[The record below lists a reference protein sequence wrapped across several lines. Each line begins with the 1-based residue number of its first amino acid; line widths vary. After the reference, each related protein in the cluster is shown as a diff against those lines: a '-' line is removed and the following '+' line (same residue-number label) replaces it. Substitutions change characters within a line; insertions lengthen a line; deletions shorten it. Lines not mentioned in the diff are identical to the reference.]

1 MSHKYKMLISR
12 MTVDK
17 LGVKLYDRVYAVIA
31 ELISNSYDAD
41 ATKVTIQA
49 PMGQYL
55 AVKQKDG
62 TTKSKDIAIEVCDN
76 GTGMEP
82 DELQNFYL
90 VVGAE
95 RRNDPKR
102 GDRSQKFNRSVMGRK
117 GVGKLAPFGV
127 CRIVEI
133 MSAGGPLINEGGSV
147 GYRVAHVILDKDQI
161 MSDTSED
168 YYPEI
173 GSEDGKL
180 HESTYTKVILR
191 DFYYRRISNIKDL
204 SRQLSQRFGI
214 ESSHW
219 VIELCD
225 TSKTPSEP
233 DYKTTVGRFD
243 FPLMENSKV
252 QFNGPKPTLRTREI
266 SQYKA
271 IGPEGNPIP
280 ADKFEAGF
288 EHESHFYPIVG
299 WMAYAK
305 EPYKD
310 ELMAGVRIYCRGKFA
325 AQTPVFNRKA
335 GFTGEHSIR
344 SYLVGE
350 IHVDWLDEEEDLI
363 QTDRRDILWSQELGS
378 LFEQWGQKVI
388 AYIGLITRDPM
399 RKNMQQQFFEV
410 GNVIERVQEAFPS
423 DSQKVLR
430 DTALGVAKHLGKS
443 MRGDELTDEKAV
455 DDMVELCIM
464 LAPLQDL
471 DKKLQEAADVEL
483 TPLRLITG
491 ILKSARIAET
501 VTFGRQVQKRLEI
514 IDHLESLKDNQETQE
529 GDLQKLIES
538 APWLI
543 NPQWI
548 PMTANQALT
557 TLKREFEKF
566 YKKNTG
572 EAVVLSDFTEPTKR
586 PDFVAFSQDTC
597 LQLVEIKKPYHTI
610 DNTEWNRIQTYFD
623 QLDAFFA
630 DQKHDDFRTVAK
642 DFYITIV
649 CDGIRLT
656 GAQKAAFDHYKQKGK
671 LITLDWSSFLLRTK
685 KAHQSFLDEAD
696 RLKGVY

>member
-1 MSHKYKMLISR
+1 
-12 MTVDK
+12 
-17 LGVKLYDRVYAVIA
+17 
-31 ELISNSYDAD
+31 
-41 ATKVTIQA
+41 
-49 PMGQYL
+49 
-55 AVKQKDG
+55 
-62 TTKSKDIAIEVCDN
+62 
-76 GTGMEP
+76 
-82 DELQNFYL
+82 
-90 VVGAE
+90 
-95 RRNDPKR
+95 
-102 GDRSQKFNRSVMGRK
+102 
-117 GVGKLAPFGV
+117 
-127 CRIVEI
+127 
-133 MSAGGPLINEGGSV
+133 
-147 GYRVAHVILDKDQI
+147 
-161 MSDTSED
+161 
-168 YYPEI
+168 
-173 GSEDGKL
+173 
-180 HESTYTKVILR
+180 
-191 DFYYRRISNIKDL
+191 
-204 SRQLSQRFGI
+204 
-214 ESSHW
+214 
-219 VIELCD
+219 
-225 TSKTPSEP
+225 
-233 DYKTTVGRFD
+233 
-243 FPLMENSKV
+243 
-252 QFNGPKPTLRTREI
+252 
-266 SQYKA
+266 
-271 IGPEGNPIP
+271 
-280 ADKFEAGF
+280 
-288 EHESHFYPIVG
+288 
-299 WMAYAK
+299 
-305 EPYKD
+305 
-310 ELMAGVRIYCRGKFA
+310 
-325 AQTPVFNRKA
+325 
-335 GFTGEHSIR
+335 
-344 SYLVGE
+344 
-350 IHVDWLDEEEDLI
+350 
-363 QTDRRDILWSQELGS
+363 
-378 LFEQWGQKVI
+378 
-388 AYIGLITRDPM
+388 M

-649 CDGIRLT
+649 CDGIHLT
-656 GAQKAAFDHYKQKGK
+656 GAQKAAFDHYRQKGK

>member
-1 MSHKYKMLISR
+1 MSQKYKMLISR

-41 ATKVTIQA
+41 ATKVTIRA

-55 AVKQKDG
+55 AVKQADG
-62 TTKSKDIAIEVCDN
+62 TTKSKDIVIEVYDN
-76 GTGMEP
+76 GTGMDP

-102 GDRSQKFNRSVMGRK
+102 GNRSRKFNRSVMGRK

-133 MSAGGPLINEGGSV
+133 ISAGGKLITEGDCT
-147 GYRVAHVILDKDQI
+147 GYRIAHVILDKDQI

-168 YYPEI
+168 YYPEV
-173 GSEDGKL
+173 GPEDGKL
-180 HESTYTKVILR
+180 HESTFTKVVLR
-191 DFYYRRISNIKDL
+191 DFYFRRVGTIKDL

-214 ESSHW
+214 ESQDW
-219 VIELCD
+219 AIELYD
-225 TSKTPSEP
+225 TSKTPSDP
-233 DYKTTVGRFD
+233 DYKTTVGKFEI
-243 FPLMENSKV
+243 PLMENSKV
-252 QFNGPKPTLRTREI
+252 TFTGSKPTLRTHDS
-266 SQYKA
+266 SQYEA
-271 IGPEGNPIP
+271 LGPEGTPIP
-280 ADKFEAGF
+280 KTRFSAGF
-288 EHESHFYPIVG
+288 DYESYFYPIVG

-305 EPYKD
+305 EAYQD
-310 ELMAGVRIYCRGKFA
+310 DLMAGVRIYCRGKFA
-325 AQTPVFNRKA
+325 AQTTVFNRKA

-363 QTDRRDILWSQELGS
+363 QTDRRDILWSQELGV
-378 LFEQWGQKVI
+378 LFQEWGQKVI
-388 AYIGLITRDPM
+388 EYIGLITRDPL
-399 RKNMQQQFFEV
+399 RRNMQQRFFEA
-410 GNVIERVQEAFPS
+410 GNVIKRVNEAFPS
-423 DSQKVLR
+423 DNQKVLR
-430 DTALGVAKHLGKS
+430 DTAIEVAKHLGRS
-443 MRGDELTDEKAV
+443 MRGDELSDEKAV

-471 DKKLQEAADVEL
+471 DKKLQEAADADI
-483 TPLRLITG
+483 TPLRLMNG

-501 VTFGRQVQKRLEI
+501 VTFGRQVQKRIEI
-514 IDHLESLKDNQETQE
+514 IDHLESLKDNRETKE
-529 GDLQKLIES
+529 EDLQKLIES

-548 PMTANQALT
+548 PMTANQSLT

-566 YKKNTG
+566 YNEQTG
-572 EAVVLSDFTEPTKR
+572 NVVVLSDFTESAKR

-597 LQLVEIKKPYHTI
+597 LQLVEIKKPGHQI
-610 DNTEWNRIQTYFD
+610 DNNEWNRIQTYFD
-623 QLDAFFA
+623 QMENFLA
-630 DQKHDDFRTVAK
+630 DPKHKEFK
-642 DFYITIV
+642 KIINDFYITLV
-649 CDGIRLT
+649 CDGTHLT
-656 GAQKAAFDHYKQKGK
+656 GAQKAAFEHYQQGNK
-671 LITLDWSSFLLRTK
+671 LKILDWSAFLLRTK
-685 KAHQSFLDEAD
+685 KTHQSFLDEAE

>member
-62 TTKSKDIAIEVCDN
+62 TTKSKDVTIEVCDN
-76 GTGMEP
+76 GIGMEP

-102 GDRSQKFNRSVMGRK
+102 GERSQKFKRAVMGRK

-127 CRIVEI
+127 CRVVEI
-133 MSAGGPLINEGGSV
+133 MSAGGPRVKEGGSE

-180 HESTYTKVILR
+180 HDATYTKIILR
-191 DFYYRRISNIKDL
+191 DFYYRRVSDIKDL

-214 ESSHW
+214 ESSDW
-219 VIELCD
+219 AIELCD
-225 TSKTPSEP
+225 TSKTASDP
-233 DYKTTVGRFD
+233 DFKTVVGKFD
-243 FPLMENSKV
+243 LPLMENSKV
-252 QFNGPKPTLRTREI
+252 QFTGPKPTLRTQNAH
-266 SQYKA
+266 QYKA

-280 ADKFEAGF
+280 TDKFKAGF
-288 EHESHFYPIVG
+288 EYESYFYPIVG

-325 AQTPVFNRKA
+325 AQTLVFNRKA

-388 AYIGLITRDPM
+388 AYLGLITRDPM
-399 RKNMQQQFFEV
+399 RKSMQQRFFEV
-410 GNVIERVQEAFPS
+410 SNVVERVQLAFPS
-423 DSQKVLR
+423 DSQKMLR

-455 DDMVELCIM
+455 NDMVDLCIM

-483 TPLRLITG
+483 TPLRVITG

-501 VTFGRQVQKRLEI
+501 ATFGRQVQKRLEI
-514 IDHLESLKDNQETQE
+514 IDHLESLKDNEETQE
-529 GDLQKLIES
+529 GELQKLIES

-557 TLKREFEKF
+557 TLKREFGKF

-572 EAVVLSDFTEPTKR
+572 KTVVLSDFTEPTKR
-586 PDFVAFSQDTC
+586 PDFAAFSQDGS
-597 LQLVEIKKPYHTI
+597 LQLVEIKKPCHKI
-610 DNTEWNRIQTYFD
+610 DNTEWDRIQTYFD
-623 QLDAFFA
+623 QLGMFFSDPNHA
-630 DQKHDDFRTVAK
+630 DFKTVAK
-642 DFYITIV
+642 DFYITLV
-649 CDGIRLT
+649 CDGINLT
-656 GAQKAAFDHYKQKGK
+656 GAQKTAYDYYHQNKK
-671 LITLDWSSFLLRTK
+671 LIILDWSSFLLRTK
-685 KAHQSFLDEAD
+685 KAHQSFLEEAD
-696 RLKGVY
+696 RLKGL